1 MKDVPG
7 GDAIEQLDLPSF
19 DLRTSLRQQVGDTL
33 RALLI
38 SGRMRPG
45 VVYSAPKLAVR
56 FGVSATPVREA
67 MLDLV
72 GEGLVEVVRNK
83 GFRVTGLTGH
93 ELDCLAELRTMIEVP
108 AMTAIAEDCRGQVAA
123 AVEALRPQAR
133 AIVECATKKDLV
145 GYLAADTRF
154 HLDFLALH
162 GNEQLVDVVRDLRSR
177 SRLYGLDELAD
188 AGTLGDLAGDHEEM
202 VDVAL
207 ARRPDR
213 MREVIGR
220 HIGLVR
226 STWAG
231 DAG

>member
-1 MKDVPG
+1 MSEQPDSG
-7 GDAIEQLDLPSF
+7 AIDQLDLPSF
-19 DLRTSLRQQVGDTL
+19 DHRASLRQQVGDAL

-45 VVYSAPKLAVR
+45 VLYSAPKLAVR

-93 ELDCLAELRTMIEVP
+93 ELDGLAELRAMIEVP
-108 AMTAIAEDCRGQVAA
+108 TMTAIARDCHGDVAG

-133 AIVECATKKDLV
+133 AIVECAKHKDLV
-145 GYLAADTRF
+145 GYLKADTRF
-154 HLDFLALH
+154 HLDFLTLH
-162 GNEQLVDVVRDLRSR
+162 GNEQLVEVVRDLRSR
-177 SRLYGLDELAD
+177 SRLYGLDELAE

-207 ARRPDR
+207 ARQPGR
-213 MREVIGR
+213 MHEVISR